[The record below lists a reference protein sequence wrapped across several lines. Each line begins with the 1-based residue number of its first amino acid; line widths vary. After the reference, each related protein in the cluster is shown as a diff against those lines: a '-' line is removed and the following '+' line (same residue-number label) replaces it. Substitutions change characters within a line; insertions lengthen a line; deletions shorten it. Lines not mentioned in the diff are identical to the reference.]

1 MDVDV
6 GGFNYVPLFKC
17 ITRKRRKTE
26 TLFEFITRKR
36 RKTETRCIEIHLIYL
51 RLIESYPMEI

>member
-6 GGFNYVPLFKC
+6 GGFNYVPLFKS

-26 TLFEFITRKR
+26 TLSEFITRKR
-36 RKTETRCIEIHLIYL
+36 RDSMHRNSPNLPAID
-51 RLIESYPMEI
+51 